1 MTPCQS
7 QEASET
13 VLQVVG
19 PPGLAGASRRRAT
32 RRSSRPLPWRGHDP
46 DAARVIARIEREPQ
60 HIRPEVEDRFPQHIA
75 VHDCQRLHLAGG
87 ASEHRVPLA
96 GRTGFVEQSSRAHR
110 EVHSAHGFGRRA
122 VVSAAGRQGLPQRK
136 PSSRS
141 SAVRARLR
149 GNRLVGL
156 GGENVTQAV
165 RTRPNVGICHTC
177 EHDVRA
183 SDAPSAPS
191 RGISAKAS
199 SHRSV
204 SSAQNATQAVHK
216 AVWLATSERIRRP
229 VLVAAPLP
237 AKARWQLTQTRLSS
251 CVATRISWTRDRLP
265 RPARPGAWPYPLL
278 FERDTAQRQVFE
290 AVASTPMLGST
301 RRGMSSSR
309 TFASGRVHGC
319 VALNKAPRSASAAS
333 SGSLES
339 TPAISPTSSRA

>member
-1 MTPCQS
+1 MTPCPS
-7 QEASET
+7 REASET

-19 PPGLAGASRRRAT
+19 PPGLPGASRRRAT
-32 RRSSRPLPWRGHDP
+32 RRSSQPLPWRGHDR

-60 HIRPEVEDRFPQHIA
+60 HIA
-75 VHDCQRLHLAGG
+75 VHDYQRLHLAGG

-141 SAVRARLR
+141 SAMRARLR

-165 RTRPNVGICHTC
+165 RTRPNVGIWSYL
-177 EHDVRA
+177 RA
-183 SDAPSAPS
+183 RRTRIGRALSAVE
-191 RGISAKAS
+191 GISAKAS

-216 AVWLATSERIRRP
+216 AV
-229 VLVAAPLP
+229 
-237 AKARWQLTQTRLSS
+237 
-251 CVATRISWTRDRLP
+251 
-265 RPARPGAWPYPLL
+265 
-278 FERDTAQRQVFE
+278 
-290 AVASTPMLGST
+290 
-301 RRGMSSSR
+301 
-309 TFASGRVHGC
+309 
-319 VALNKAPRSASAAS
+319 
-333 SGSLES
+333 
-339 TPAISPTSSRA
+339 

>member
-1 MTPCQS
+1 MTPCPS

-141 SAVRARLR
+141 SAMRARLR

-165 RTRPNVGICHTC
+165 RTRPNVGIWSYL
-177 EHDVRA
+177 RA
-183 SDAPSAPS
+183 RRTRIGRALSAVE
-191 RGISAKAS
+191 GVSAKAS

-204 SSAQNATQAVHK
+204 SSAQNATQAVHQ
-216 AVWLATSERIRRP
+216 AV
-229 VLVAAPLP
+229 
-237 AKARWQLTQTRLSS
+237 
-251 CVATRISWTRDRLP
+251 
-265 RPARPGAWPYPLL
+265 
-278 FERDTAQRQVFE
+278 
-290 AVASTPMLGST
+290 
-301 RRGMSSSR
+301 
-309 TFASGRVHGC
+309 
-319 VALNKAPRSASAAS
+319 
-333 SGSLES
+333 
-339 TPAISPTSSRA
+339 